1 MCIRD
6 RFEHCVHQPTPH
18 ISSFCQVVVTLL
30 FMRDALQPY
39 ARKSTCWSVGA
50 RCSCCAPGA
59 APAWLRRG
67 SPHGRAIP
75 AQRTPASRLCAD
87 PLSADQT
94 GRRRRANGKGEM
106 RRWGM
111 RLHPRRGAAGD
122 APCIYNKLY
131 SKIALTSTA
140 HLRRSVTRR
149 MYVEL

>member
-1 MCIRD
+1 
-6 RFEHCVHQPTPH
+6 
-18 ISSFCQVVVTLL
+18 
-30 FMRDALQPY
+30 
-39 ARKSTCWSVGA
+39 
-50 RCSCCAPGA
+50 
-59 APAWLRRG
+59 
-67 SPHGRAIP
+67 
-75 AQRTPASRLCAD
+75 
-87 PLSADQT
+87 
-94 GRRRRANGKGEM
+94 M

>member
-1 MCIRD
+1 MPLMGERYSWFHHE
-6 RFEHCVHQPTPH
+6 RRTTAVRTQEHVLGCGGEMLMLRPW
-18 ISSFCQVVVTLL
+18 TLEL
-30 FMRDALQPY
+30 RLHM
-39 ARKSTCWSVGA
+39 
-50 RCSCCAPGA
+50 
-59 APAWLRRG
+59 RRG